1 MTGFKQKRI
10 SHARANSLVRYF
22 HRHFYPD
29 KLADKS
35 PHTPTQ
41 YERAVTKLCQYA
53 ARDITIGEINERI
66 LDRFAEWCITSG
78 IAYETARK
86 YRAYVRAIVRHA
98 RPGMCPKQS
107 GRRPHEEPP
116 GDDPE
121 AELKPAGS
129 LWEFFETKYRRQR
142 LAGGTEGQGQQIEI
156 AMRRLCKQ
164 LGRAAMLADL
174 TDELI
179 REHQAW
185 MLDDGYSPKT
195 VNSACGHL
203 LSVWRFAYQL
213 RAIQELPRVARIR
226 EYQRLP
232 VAWKLDEFERLLDA
246 TNTRRG
252 MYGDVPAAQWWRAL
266 LLVVYDTAIRCRAVL
281 SIERCHLDIET
292 GWLMVPAE
300 NMKARVEQR
309 FKLSDQTTEAV
320 RAIWFPRRRFLFPH
334 KSRNWFHR
342 NYGRLLEAAGLPRTA
357 RDQLHKIRRTTAS
370 IVAKE
375 VGIAAAV
382 RLLGHSTETVTKN
395 YIDPTFISTH
405 EVVESLPRPVTT
417 KGGAE

>member
-1 MTGFKQKRI
+1 MTFKPKRI
-10 SHARANSLVRYF
+10 SHARNNSLVRFF
-22 HRHFYPD
+22 HRRYYPE

-53 ARDITIGEINERI
+53 ARDITLGEINEHL
-66 LDRFAEWCITSG
+66 LDRFAEWCISSG
-78 IAYETARK
+78 LTYDTARK
-86 YRAYVRAIVRHA
+86 YRAYLRAIVRHA

-116 GDDPE
+116 QSDPD
-121 AELKPAGS
+121 AELKPEGS
-129 LWEFFETKYRRQR
+129 LWKFFEDKYRRQR
-142 LAGGTEGQGQQIEI
+142 LAGCTDGQGKQIEI
-156 AMRRLCKQ
+156 AMRRLSKQ
-164 LGRAAMLADL
+164 LAHAVMLVDL
-174 TDELI
+174 SDEMI

-195 VNSACGHL
+195 VNGACASL
-203 LSVWRFAYQL
+203 LAVWRFAYQL
-213 RAIQELPRVARIR
+213 RMVSELPRVSRIR
-226 EYQRLP
+226 EYRRLP
-232 VAWKLDEFERLLDA
+232 VAWKMDEFERLLEA
-246 TNTRRG
+246 TKTRRG
-252 MYGDVPAAQWWRAL
+252 MYGLVPANQWWRAL

-281 SIERCHLDIET
+281 GIERSHLDIET
-292 GWLMVPAE
+292 GWLLVPAE

-309 FKLSDQTTEAV
+309 FRLSEQTLEAI
-320 RAIWFPRRRFLFPH
+320 RLIWLPSRRMLFPH
-334 KSRNWFHR
+334 KNRNWFHQ
-342 NYGRLLEAAGLPRTA
+342 NYGRLLEAAGLPRTS

-375 VGIAAAV
+375 EGIAAAV

-405 EVVESLPRPVTT
+405 EVVDALPRPR
-417 KGGAE
+417 G